1 MDSSSLSDLAPRSH
15 DGPAAERVGDSP
27 RDDGG
32 AGRRADILTAS
43 LGIAYAV
50 LFLISFELLSGTPG
64 PQASDSELVDFYTRA
79 ERRRLVLAGSY
90 LMPFA
95 GVAFVWFMVA
105 IRMWISQRS
114 RIDNVLLSN
123 IQLIS
128 GSIFVALWFAA
139 SATASTTAVGVEF
152 AGSTVEPLIA
162 RQFPLYGNTLMFG
175 FALRMAAMFVF
186 TTSTIGRSARI
197 LPVWFTLAGYGV
209 GLVLLLSATFDPLLA
224 RLFAVWM
231 LVLSALLLLRAAHSR
246 ARGIPESR

>member
-15 DGPAAERVGDSP
+15 DGPAAEHPSDSA
-27 RDDGG
+27 RD
-32 AGRRADILTAS
+32 AHRSRRREDILTAS

-50 LFLISFELLSGTPG
+50 LFLISFTLLAGIPG
-64 PQASDSELVDFYTRA
+64 PRASDSELVDFYTRA
-79 ERRRLVLAGSY
+79 ERRRLIVAGSY
-90 LMPFA
+90 MMPFA

-105 IRMWISQRS
+105 IRTWISQSS
-114 RIDNVLLSN
+114 RTDNVLLSN

-139 SATASTTAVGVEF
+139 SATASTTAVSIEF
-152 AGSTVEPLIA
+152 AAATVEPALA
-162 RQFPLYGNTLMFG
+162 RQFPLYGNMLMFG

-197 LPVWFTLAGYGV
+197 LPALFTLAGYGV

-224 RLFAVWM
+224 RVFAVWM
-231 LVLSALLLLRAAHSR
+231 LVLSALLLMRAARSATVGDR
-246 ARGIPESR
+246 